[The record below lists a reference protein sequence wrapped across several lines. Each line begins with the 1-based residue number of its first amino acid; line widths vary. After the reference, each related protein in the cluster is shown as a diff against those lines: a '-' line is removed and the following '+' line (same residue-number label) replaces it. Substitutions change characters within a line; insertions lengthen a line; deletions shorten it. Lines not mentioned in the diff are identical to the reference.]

1 MLLGVTR
8 ASGGRKFAL
17 GAISCPDARRAQ
29 PIRGM
34 VVSGDKPET
43 VRARNG
49 LCSLLDIELNE
60 DMLDVRFDGLG
71 CDAKTSCDFLVGS
84 ALGDQIEDV
93 ALADAEWV

>member
-1 MLLGVTR
+1 MSRT
-8 ASGGRKFAL
+8 AS
-17 GAISCPDARRAQ
+17 GAISSTFQTRGEPS
-29 PIRGM
+29 PIRGI
-34 VVSGDKPET
+34 VVSADEPET

-60 DMLDVRFDGLG
+60 DMLDVRFDGLA

-93 ALADAEWV
+93 ALPDAEWV